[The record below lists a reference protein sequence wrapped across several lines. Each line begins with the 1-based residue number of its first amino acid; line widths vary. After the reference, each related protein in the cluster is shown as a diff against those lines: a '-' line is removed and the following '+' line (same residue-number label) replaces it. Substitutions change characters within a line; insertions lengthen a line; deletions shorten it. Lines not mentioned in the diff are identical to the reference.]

1 MSRVG
6 IVAGEKVTFTH
17 QNPQTGEYCT
27 DELRPNA
34 RSPYG
39 MLVDSKE
46 INFDLKPKKSKFRKS
61 GRRSRV

>member
-6 IVAGEKVTFTH
+6 IVGGKKVTFTH
-17 QNPQTGEYCT
+17 QNPQTGSYWT

-39 MLVDSKE
+39 MWVDSKQ
-46 INFDLKPKKSKFRKS
+46 INFALEPKKRKS
-61 GRRSRV
+61 RFHRKER

>member
-1 MSRVG
+1 MSRFG
-6 IVAGEKVTFTH
+6 IVNGVKREFTH
-17 QNPQTGEYCT
+17 RNPQTGEYWT

-39 MLVDSKE
+39 MWVDSKE